1 VRQVTFSCF
10 ASPNS
15 FSAVPRATGPV
26 LLFCAPGLV
35 LSGNKGVRSRFH
47 VLRSRIHF
55 GRYRGRSVPFLYFAR
70 PNSFPIVQ
78 RASGLVFM
86 FFATGLVFGGT
97 AGVDCRLHVLCS
109 RTRFRR
115 YQGRR
120 HPFSCIARIDSFS
133 AVPRVSGPVFKFCAL
148 RLDFH
153 GTVALL
159 SRFHVLRARTHFRS
173 FRVRRGPFSC
183 FVRPDSFSTVP
194 RATGSVFMY
203 CATRL
208 VFSLT
213 RFHVFAPEVVSRGT
227 EGVRSCFQVLR
238 SRTRFWRYDGHW
250 VPFSCFARP
259 D

>member
-1 VRQVTFSCF
+1 M
-10 ASPNS
+10 
-15 FSAVPRATGPV
+15 
-26 LLFCAPGLV
+26 
-35 LSGNKGVRSRFH
+35 
-47 VLRSRIHF
+47 
-55 GRYRGRSVPFLYFAR
+55 
-70 PNSFPIVQ
+70 

-86 FFATGLVFGGT
+86 FCAPGYILGGT
-97 AGVDCRLHVLCS
+97 EGARSRFHVL
-109 RTRFRR
+109 RAQTRLPW

-120 HPFSCIARIDSFS
+120 HPFSCFARNDSFS

-153 GTVALL
+153 GIVALL

-173 FRVRRGPFSC
+173 YRVRRGPFSC
-183 FVRPDSFSTVP
+183 FVRLDSFSTVP

-213 RFHVFAPEVVSRGT
+213 RFHVFALEVVSRGT

-238 SRTRFWRYDGHW
+238 SRTRFWRYGGHW

-259 D
+259 DSFSAVSRASRPVFLFCVPGLLFGGTKGVGSRFQVLSARTPFRLIRGRWVPFSCFTRSD